1 MVYLFT
7 HIDGIDI
14 ERALSLVSGQRR
26 RKAMSYVHESD
37 CRLSLAVYLL
47 LAKAL
52 TEEYGITGELIFDSG
67 VNGKPFLRDYPDIHF
82 SLAHCPGAAICVVS
96 GSPVGCDIERIPD
109 KLDMDICEA
118 ACSEDE
124 IAAILSAP
132 SPQQAFT
139 SLWTRKEAFLKYT
152 GEGMTDIIKDLFPNA
167 EKSAE
172 FETLT
177 TAEGACVYTVAY
189 SNSKMSMKPVSAK
202 TFLISSLTP

>member
-1 MVYLFT
+1 M
-7 HIDGIDI
+7 
-14 ERALSLVSGQRR
+14 VSGQRR

-37 CRLSLAVYLL
+37 RRLSLAVYLL
-47 LAKAL
+47 LARAL
-52 TEEYGITGELIFDSG
+52 RKEYGITGELIFGSG
-67 VNGKPFLRDYPDIHF
+67 VNGKPFLMDYTDIHF
-82 SLAHCPGAAICVVS
+82 SLAHCPGAAICAVS

-109 KLDMDICEA
+109 KLDMDLCEA

-132 SPQQAFT
+132 SPEEAFT

-152 GEGMTDIIKDLFPNA
+152 GEGMTDNIKDLFPNA

-177 TAEGACVYTVAY
+177 AADGPYVYTLAY